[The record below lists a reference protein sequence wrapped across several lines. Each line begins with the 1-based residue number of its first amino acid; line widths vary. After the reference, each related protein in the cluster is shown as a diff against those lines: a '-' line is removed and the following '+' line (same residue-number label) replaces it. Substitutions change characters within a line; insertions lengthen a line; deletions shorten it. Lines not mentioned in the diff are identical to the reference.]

1 MTLVRA
7 RDFFRV
13 GVLSLALA
21 VYAVFGPL
29 PPGTRS
35 FAESALSG
43 PLLAWTGVLA
53 AVAVGFA
60 VVVTAGAPGQRA
72 SSAGSGSDADG
83 TTVTRGLGDG
93 TSGRG
98 IEAGRHGDGAD
109 GRGEPVGGD
118 VQTALATAERTT
130 DAPTRV
136 ANERTV
142 RRQLETSAVTV
153 VADSDGISRA
163 AAAERVATGEW
174 TDDPRA
180 AALLA
185 DGDAAELSL
194 SLRVV
199 DWLGGN
205 PFERQVNA
213 AVAEIAARAGVETE
227 VSGP

>member
-1 MTLVRA
+1 MTLVRP

-43 PLLAWTGVLA
+43 PLIAWGAVLA
-53 AVAVGFA
+53 AAAVGFA
-60 VVVTAGAPGQRA
+60 VVVTEGAPGQRG
-72 SSAGSGSDADG
+72 SSARAGYDADG
-83 TTVTRGLGDG
+83 ATVTRALGDEANGSGGG

-98 IEAGRHGDGAD
+98 D
-109 GRGEPVGGD
+109 PVGGEL
-118 VQTALATAERTT
+118 QTALATAERTT

-136 ANERTV
+136 ANERSV
-142 RRQLETSAVTV
+142 RRTLEESAVTV
-153 VADSDGISRA
+153 VADSEEVSRA
-163 AAAERVATGEW
+163 AAAELVATGEW

-185 DGDAAELSL
+185 DGDSARLPL

-199 DWLGGN
+199 DWLAGN
-205 PFERQVNA
+205 PFERQANA
-213 AVAEIAARAGVETE
+213 AVAEIATRASVETE